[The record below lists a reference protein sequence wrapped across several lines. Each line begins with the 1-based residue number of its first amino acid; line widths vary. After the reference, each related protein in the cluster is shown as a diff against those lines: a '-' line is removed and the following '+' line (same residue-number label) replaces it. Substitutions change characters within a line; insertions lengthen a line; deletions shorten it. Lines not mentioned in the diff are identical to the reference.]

1 MTSQKPQ
8 ETGITLQSTSE
19 ASKYRFEDSYK
30 LIKKLSKGSFGIV
43 YSSQHIGTKAEY
55 AVKVIERAELNQKET
70 VNVEKEV
77 SILHDFRGVR
87 NIVQLVDFFVSPERY
102 YVVQQLAEGGD
113 VFERLAQ
120 RASYNEKDAR
130 DLAVHLLEAI
140 DVLHSRKLAH
150 RDLKP
155 ENLLLRDMF
164 DDTTILVADFGF
176 AAYVPPEGLKT
187 RCGTPAFVA
196 PQILVP
202 DCRYDERVDM
212 WSVGC
217 LLYMLIAGYPP
228 FQDRNHRG
236 LFRKVRGADFVF
248 HDKYWKNVSK
258 SAKQLIS
265 CMLTIDPRYRCTAR
279 MALEKSNWLKMDASL
294 LKEHNLDASLGEI
307 KKFHARRTLK
317 TAIHAVVWTV
327 KYKNK
332 SADDI
337 AFDHD
342 AKGWDFM
349 MNNTKDVKGG
359 QIHQEEDSLQ
369 ISRLDLENRNDI
381 DDEEFYE
388 RTGGKS
394 DTLLLTKL
402 RPSLTFSDIYEL
414 TDLLHD
420 GQSSKVYECYHRK
433 TRAIYAVKIIDRNDS
448 IKKSVSGR
456 TLTESIL
463 HEVALLDSLNHKN
476 IIQVQEFF
484 EDADKFYLVMER
496 MRGGDVFD
504 RLMKVTR
511 YTERDAKVLAKVLL
525 AAVAHCHQQGIAHR

>member
-1 MTSQKPQ
+1 MTSQKPY
-8 ETGITLQSTSE
+8 EAGITLQSASD
-19 ASKYRFEDSYK
+19 ASKYRFDDSYK

-43 YSSQHIGTKAEY
+43 YSSEHIGTHEEY
-55 AVKVIERAELNQKET
+55 AVKVIERGELNQKESN
-70 VNVEKEV
+70 NVEREV
-77 SILHDFRGVR
+77 SILHDFRDVGH
-87 NIVQLVDFFVSPERY
+87 IVQLVDFYVSPGKY
-102 YVVQQLAEGGD
+102 YVVQQLAQGGD

-120 RASYNEKDAR
+120 RTSYNEKDAR

-164 DDTTILVADFGF
+164 DDTAILVADFGF

-294 LKEHNLDASLGEI
+294 LKEHDLAASLGEI

-317 TAIHAVVWTV
+317 SAIHAVVWTV

-332 SADDI
+332 SADDA
-337 AFDHD
+337 AFENYD
-342 AKGWDFM
+342 KGWDFM
-349 MNNTKDVKGG
+349 MNTKDMKG
-359 QIHQEEDSLQ
+359 QSPQEDN
-369 ISRLDLENRNDI
+369 LEGPIPAFDYRND
-381 DDEEFYE
+381 DFEDEKLYS
-388 RTGGKS
+388 RNGAS

-402 RPSLTFSDIYEL
+402 RPSVTFGDMYEV

-433 TRAIYAVKIIDRNDS
+433 TREVFAVKIIDRNDS

-456 TLTESIL
+456 TLTETVL
-463 HEVALLDSLNHKN
+463 HEVSLLDSLRHKN
-476 IIQVQEFF
+476 IIKVQEFF
-484 EDADKFYLVMER
+484 EDNDKFYLVMER

-504 RLMKVTR
+504 RIMKETR
-511 YTERDAKVLAKVLL
+511 YSERDARKLAKVFLE
-525 AAVAHCHQQGIAHR
+525 AVAHFHERGIAHR